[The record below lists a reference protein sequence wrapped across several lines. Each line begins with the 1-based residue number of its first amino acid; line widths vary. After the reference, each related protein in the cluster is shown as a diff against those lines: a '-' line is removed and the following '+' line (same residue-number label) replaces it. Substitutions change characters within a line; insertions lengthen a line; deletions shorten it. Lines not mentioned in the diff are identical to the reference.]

1 MYFPSHE
8 LFLVQSFLCIDQAAH
23 LIKDISQTATFT
35 TLYILD
41 LSRVPLPLN
50 IRSQRHHSATMLCS
64 CMNCLQHFGND
75 SFQLESGGYSMHN
88 DLLPS
93 LGATINH
100 TIKLR
105 KHIVSPYDPRY
116 RYTDSS
122 VSLYSHNYILNK
134 HMFIFFSPTT
144 FQAMGEIL
152 DSPGSL
158 LCLDLPI

>member
-134 HMFIFFSPTT
+134 QHVYFLLTNHFS
-144 FQAMGEIL
+144 GYGRN
-152 DSPGSL
+152 S
-158 LCLDLPI
+158 